1 MRRFAYAIYLT
12 SVSVSAQ
19 YMNKSCLSV
28 LGYTVPEVIDK
39 PIRNFDQLS
48 CADQIMRHLDRGFEW
63 EGKVAWKCKNNDVI
77 YANCKASPYRP
88 FGK

>member
-1 MRRFAYAIYLT
+1 
-12 SVSVSAQ
+12 
-19 YMNKSCLSV
+19 MNKTCLSI
-28 LGYTVPEVIDK
+28 LGYSVLDVINK

-63 EGKVAWKCKNNDVI
+63 EGKVAWKCKNGDVI